1 MSRNN
6 IKIPQVN
13 RALTGGEIWRPCWH
27 DMTQVRDPE
36 MMWLDKNENP
46 DQSLRLVVE
55 DIMRN
60 MPMSVISTY
69 PELPPL
75 YKSLSNFL
83 GVDPENLVLANG
95 SDGVIR
101 CAFDCFVDRHDTVI
115 HTSPTYAMYS
125 VYCQVKGANELAFN
139 YDWNGQCWSLNWEDI
154 FEKTLQLK
162 PKLVCVPTPDSP
174 TGAIIENDRLDQ
186 LITICEQVGAL
197 LIIDEAYFPFHE
209 KSAIDRVSF
218 SSNIL
223 VTRSTGKAWGLAGL
237 RVGFGIGSPE
247 LIQKLQTIRSMYEC
261 NSVAAYVFNK
271 MISQYG
277 VVKASVERLK
287 AGLTWFESA
296 MIERGFETIP
306 PAANFIHVAFGERE
320 SQIAENLSNLIYYRR
335 ETPHPSLAGYSRFS
349 ATTEEQFR
357 KIVEVIDV

>member
-1 MSRNN
+1 M
-6 IKIPQVN
+6 
-13 RALTGGEIWRPCWH
+13 
-27 DMTQVRDPE
+27 
-36 MMWLDKNENP
+36 
-46 DQSLRLVVE
+46 
-55 DIMRN
+55 
-60 MPMSVISTY
+60 
-69 PELPPL
+69 
-75 YKSLSNFL
+75 
-83 GVDPENLVLANG
+83 
-95 SDGVIR
+95 
-101 CAFDCFVDRHDTVI
+101 
-115 HTSPTYAMYS
+115 
-125 VYCQVKGANELAFN
+125 
-139 YDWNGQCWSLNWEDI
+139 
-154 FEKTLQLK
+154 
-162 PKLVCVPTPDSP
+162 
-174 TGAIIENDRLDQ
+174 
-186 LITICEQVGAL
+186 
-197 LIIDEAYFPFHE
+197 
-209 KSAIDRVSF
+209 
-218 SSNIL
+218 
-223 VTRSTGKAWGLAGL
+223 TRSTGKAWGLAGL